1 MGVSA
6 TKTSVY
12 IIHQKQALITVTGQ
26 NSDLRVTLFIPG
38 FFGWCS
44 TGGGG
49 VFYLHPLTP
58 LSLKSDISNFV
69 KNYFGI
75 RSIFCGKKNR
85 YQIDNRLMS
94 LSCHLCSHE
103 YRKLIK
109 TAYFK
114 ITAASLSFFESY

>member
-38 FFGWCS
+38 FIGWCS

-49 VFYLHPLTP
+49 GGGVLYLHPLTP

-75 RSIFCGKKNR
+75 RSNILWQEKSVSN
-85 YQIDNRLMS
+85 
-94 LSCHLCSHE
+94 
-103 YRKLIK
+103 
-109 TAYFK
+109 
-114 ITAASLSFFESY
+114 